1 MKYEQVSRKR
11 FVCEVHQPE
20 NWLKLRM
27 NAKENE
33 ICLINSGKKLLFSE
47 TEKF

>member
-1 MKYEQVSRKR
+1 VKYEQISRKR

-27 NAKENE
+27 NAKEDE
-33 ICLINSGKKLLFSE
+33 ICLLLFSE